1 MKSRLLLLMLFLG
14 VVAIAVGW
22 VYQSTVV
29 PVVEKEARLIRDDI
43 DYFLTNVHYRELD
56 SDGEVS
62 FQFQSPRL
70 EHYPLN
76 DVSSIEQPSMRIFT
90 ESDPWSVDS
99 LSGEYEHAAN
109 RLHLSREVVMQRRG
123 DSPLQVYGESI
134 RFEPDLELI
143 TADEDI
149 LMVRPQGRVSAEGGV
164 FDLARGIYRLSR
176 ARGVY
181 NHEDS

>member
-22 VYQSTVV
+22 IYQSSVA
-29 PVVEKEARLIRDDI
+29 PVVEQEARLIRDDI
-43 DYFLTNVHYRELD
+43 DSYLTNVHYRELNA
-56 SDGEVS
+56 DGEIS
-62 FQFQSPRL
+62 FQFNSPRL

-76 DVSSIEQPSMRIFT
+76 DVSSIEQPSMRIYT

-99 LSGEYEHAAN
+99 LAGEFEHEGN

-123 DSPLQVYGESI
+123 ESPMQVFGESI
-134 RFEPDLELI
+134 RFEPDLDLI
-143 TADEDI
+143 TADEEI
-149 LMVRPQGRVSAEGGV
+149 LMVSPQGRVKAERGV
-164 FDLARGIYRLSR
+164 FDLARRVYRLDR

>member
-22 VYQSTVV
+22 IYQSSVA
-29 PVVEKEARLIRDDI
+29 PVMTKEARLIRDDI
-43 DYFLTNVHYRELD
+43 DYFLTNLHYRELNA
-56 SDGEVS
+56 DGELS

-76 DVSSIEQPSMRIFT
+76 DVSSIELPSMQIYT
-90 ESDPWSVDS
+90 ESDPWLVDS
-99 LSGEYEHAAN
+99 LNGEYQHASN
-109 RLHLSREVVMQRRG
+109 RLHLTRQVVMQRRG
-123 DSPLQVYGESI
+123 DSPMQVYGESI
-134 RFEPDLELI
+134 HFEPDIELI
-143 TADEDI
+143 TADEEI
-149 LMVRPQGRVSAEGGV
+149 LMVSPQGRVKAERGV
-164 FDLARGIYRLSR
+164 FDLARGVYRLSR